1 MPRHPN
7 KHIRAAI
14 EYMEEKGWKIETSGG
29 HAWGRAFCPGG
40 GTGCR
45 PPRSIWSTPRSP
57 EDFAKQLRKVADEC
71 PHGLETD
78 IKKGA

>member
-14 EYMEEKGWKIETSGG
+14 EYMEAKGWKIKASGG

-40 GTGCR
+40 GSGCR

-57 EDFAKQLRKVADEC
+57 EDFAKLLLRDAAEC
-71 PHGLETD
+71 PHGTEAD
-78 IKKGA
+78 Q